1 MERLRGRSLE
11 KEKAEV
17 YEEKEEEEEAIYT
30 VVVGLDNLTIETGG
44 MEEEAADSLKATIG
58 MEVEENRASEVE
70 VGCDRTQ
77 RDLGALEFLTQDAEP
92 SRTTLVDAWNGFND
106 LSRLAMLWNVRH
118 RWPAGAS
125 FAFNCYR
132 HQSQFLLHQ
141 PWESPV
147 TILNR

>member
-44 MEEEAADSLKATIG
+44 MEEEAADSLNATLG

-92 SRTTLVDAWNGFND
+92 SRTTLVDAGMV
-106 LSRLAMLWNVRH
+106 SM
-118 RWPAGAS
+118 
-125 FAFNCYR
+125 
-132 HQSQFLLHQ
+132 
-141 PWESPV
+141 
-147 TILNR
+147 I